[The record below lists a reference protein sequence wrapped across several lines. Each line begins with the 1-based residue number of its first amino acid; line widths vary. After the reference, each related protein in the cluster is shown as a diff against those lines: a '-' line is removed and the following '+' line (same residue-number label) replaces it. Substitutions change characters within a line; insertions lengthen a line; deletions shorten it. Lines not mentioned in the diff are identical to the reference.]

1 MSEFAAAAMNNIIA
15 YANER
20 LREMAYEFRD
30 KILYMLKVHETEVA
44 WAKADGKN
52 YTELNTTDVM
62 NNVRVESHQGD
73 NGVTNYIVYI
83 VQEFQNALDA
93 EEGNVLWMVLN
104 NARAVLSGGG

>member
-1 MSEFAAAAMNNIIA
+1 MSEFVAAAMNNIIS
-15 YANER
+15 YASDK

-62 NNVRVESHQGD
+62 NNVRIEPHQEE
-73 NGVTNYIVYI
+73 NGVTSYIVYI
-83 VQEFQNALDA
+83 VQEFRNALDS
-93 EEGNVLWMVLN
+93 EEGNALWMVLN
-104 NARAVLSGGG
+104 NARAVLEGGG

>member
-1 MSEFAAAAMNNIIA
+1 MSEFAATAMNNIIA

-44 WAKADGKN
+44 WAKAEGKD

-62 NNVRVESHQGD
+62 NNVRVEEHHGD
-73 NGVTNYIVYI
+73 NGLMSYVVYI
-83 VQEFQNALDA
+83 VQEFQNALIAA
-93 EEGNVLWMVLN
+93 EASVLWLILN
-104 NARAVLSGGG
+104 NARATLSGGG